1 MPNCM
6 TGIINVVKKLFFS
19 AMKRLG
25 EVIIKSHQCSA
36 LCGEPILPFYQDLV
50 MKETVAISTLFLQYR
65 FPLCILTFLW
75 ESKLGILLDVL
86 KVKLS

>member
-36 LCGEPILPFYQDLV
+36 KKSTKQCAEKISGSGGERGCCFSSRLPCEKAVPCGAGVPFHVDPC
-50 MKETVAISTLFLQYR
+50 ISSPQM
-65 FPLCILTFLW
+65 
-75 ESKLGILLDVL
+75 
-86 KVKLS
+86 